1 MRTGEELLDVA
12 DRVLAACKADQA
24 EAVVVA
30 KRSALTR
37 FANNVIHQNV
47 AETNLSVS
55 VRAVVGKRL
64 GVASSND
71 TSPNSL
77 RELARRAAELA
88 RLSEETADFV
98 SLPAPQPGGEVAGP
112 APATVNSTP
121 RQRAEAV
128 GRIIEL
134 AAERSLT
141 AAGAYEVEHS
151 RVAVAN
157 SLGVH
162 AAWEGSKAHL
172 RTVVT
177 TADSSGFAE
186 AYHRDASAL
195 APEELGRRA
204 VDKAIAS
211 AHPQAVEPGAY
222 TVILEEDAVADMVM
236 FLGMYGFNA
245 LAYQE
250 GRSFACGKLGEK
262 VCSDQISI
270 WDDGLDERGLPVPF
284 DWEGVPKRKVL
295 LVDKGVLVGLTWDS
309 YTANREKPPRQS
321 TGHALPAPNTWGPL
335 PLNLFVGTGR
345 ASVEEM
351 IAGTERG
358 LLVTRFHYTNMVHPA
373 QAVITGMTR
382 DGTFLIEDGQLAG
395 GVKNLRFTQSILDAL
410 SSVQAVGRCGRLLGH
425 CWAPALKIS
434 SFNFVSGTNF

>member
-141 AAGAYEVEHS
+141 AAGA
-151 RVAVAN
+151 
-157 SLGVH
+157 
-162 AAWEGSKAHL
+162 
-172 RTVVT
+172 
-177 TADSSGFAE
+177 SGA
-186 AYHRDASAL
+186 
-195 APEELGRRA
+195 
-204 VDKAIAS
+204 
-211 AHPQAVEPGAY
+211 
-222 TVILEEDAVADMVM
+222 
-236 FLGMYGFNA
+236 
-245 LAYQE
+245 
-250 GRSFACGKLGEK
+250 
-262 VCSDQISI
+262 
-270 WDDGLDERGLPVPF
+270 
-284 DWEGVPKRKVL
+284 
-295 LVDKGVLVGLTWDS
+295 
-309 YTANREKPPRQS
+309 
-321 TGHALPAPNTWGPL
+321 
-335 PLNLFVGTGR
+335 
-345 ASVEEM
+345 
-351 IAGTERG
+351 
-358 LLVTRFHYTNMVHPA
+358 
-373 QAVITGMTR
+373 
-382 DGTFLIEDGQLAG
+382 
-395 GVKNLRFTQSILDAL
+395 
-410 SSVQAVGRCGRLLGH
+410 
-425 CWAPALKIS
+425 
-434 SFNFVSGTNF
+434 